1 MNVVRLPL
9 LALLTSLLGLAGCV
23 HTPPAPLYQL
33 ETGNSELPSQAAGMA
48 VLLGPVSV
56 ADYLQRETLLQRQPD
71 GSLTASTEGRW
82 AGSLAGDI
90 DQLLLR
96 QLAWRLDSQR
106 LVLAPATP
114 GFTPDAQVLLSI
126 NRLDSG
132 PQRPAVLEAQWRV
145 LDKAGQL
152 RDSRLVRLEQPHDGS
167 AGDQVRAQSQLLQ
180 QLAEQLAGAVK
191 PLEGQ
196 ASAPAAGE
204 TRKPS
209 PAPARNSREPAQPK
223 IPMAAPVRTDV
234 EVFRF

>member
-106 LVLAPATP
+106 TVLAPATGEFKP
-114 GFTPDAQVLLSI
+114 EVQVLLSI
-126 NRLDSG
+126 IRLDSG
-132 PQRPAVLEAQWRV
+132 PAQPAILEAQWRL
-145 LDKAGQL
+145 LDKAGNL
-152 RDSRLVRLEQPHDGS
+152 RDSRLLRLEESHSGTP
-167 AGDQVRAQSQLLQ
+167 ADQVQAQSRLLRQLVAD
-180 QLAEQLAGAVK
+180 LAQAIE
-191 PLEGQ
+191 PLRNQPVAE
-196 ASAPAAGE
+196 AA
-204 TRKPS
+204 K
-209 PAPARNSREPAQPK
+209 PAPTPQRKSKPQAPQPQYP
-223 IPMAAPVRTDV
+223 IIGPTRSNG
-234 EVFRF
+234 EVLRF